1 MKNKLVITALLA
13 GMLALTAACG
23 GKDKTAEEAGIAAE
37 FPNSKVT
44 KLGSYKGVEVPAVSV
59 EVTDEEIQA
68 QIDNLLNSYPDV
80 KTVEGKTTIEEGDIV
95 NIDFVG
101 KLDGEPFEG
110 GSSGEGGTN
119 LEIGSGSFIDGFEDG
134 LIGKTT
140 GSTVELPLTFP
151 EEYSLNPDLAGKDVV
166 FEVTIHDI
174 VEYVTPEWNDEFV
187 QKNTEYASVDA
198 YVEAA
203 RELMKKQKEENAK
216 GEEEYSVMEAI
227 IADSEFECDE
237 KELQSLKDT
246 QIQQYE
252 TYASYYGVGLDEFLL
267 SAMQLTREAFDE
279 QINEMANFQL
289 KCTLIVDAVAR
300 EEKLTLTDEEYKEG
314 LESLAGEFNAE
325 SPEAFEKQYGR
336 DMVENS
342 LLYDKTVDFL
352 TEHAVE
358 I

>member
-1 MKNKLVITALLA
+1 MAAIKAL
-13 GMLALTAACG
+13 
-23 GKDKTAEEAGIAAE
+23 K
-37 FPNSKVT
+37 FR
-44 KLGSYKGVEVPAVSV
+44 AVSV

-187 QKNTEYASVDA
+187 A
-198 YVEAA
+198 
-203 RELMKKQKEENAK
+203 
-216 GEEEYSVMEAI
+216 EEYRVCFCRRI
-227 IADSEFECDE
+227 C
-237 KELQSLKDT
+237 
-246 QIQQYE
+246 
-252 TYASYYGVGLDEFLL
+252 GG
-267 SAMQLTREAFDE
+267 R
-279 QINEMANFQL
+279 
-289 KCTLIVDAVAR
+289 AR
-300 EEKLTLTDEEYKEG
+300 ADEEAEG
-314 LESLAGEFNAE
+314 R
-325 SPEAFEKQYGR
+325 KRQGR
-336 DMVENS
+336 KRIQRNGSD
-342 LLYDKTVDFL
+342 YC
-352 TEHAVE
+352 
-358 I
+358 